1 MEKKQD
7 KWFQFSTEYTSLPF
21 ELTKQEE
28 FSINQNSIP
37 YNIGSIENGYS
48 PQKNC
53 IFVGMNMEIERVNI
67 GETVIYLLPFSDFDP
82 NLHLDHLSATELER
96 FFQFKHLKR
105 KQEFVATR
113 LLKHAIFGF
122 SHIHYNSVGAP
133 YIHEAGFISISHGS
147 NLVGIS
153 VNESHATGL
162 DLELIRDKAQRIH
175 SKFLNSSEKL
185 HFDSESNWEMTAC
198 WSAKEVLYK
207 LAGRKEIDFK
217 KELLLSKH
225 DSFHWTGEIV
235 NPTQRLSTELTIFE
249 KHNHIITLNSSPVVS
264 I

>member
-1 MEKKQD
+1 MH
-7 KWFQFSTEYTSLPF
+7 F
-21 ELTKQEE
+21 ENKFPL
-28 FSINQNSIP
+28 N
-37 YNIGSIENGYS
+37 
-48 PQKNC
+48 KNC
-53 IFVGMNMEIERVNI
+53 TFAIMNMEIEHISV
-67 GETVIYLLPFSDFDP
+67 GETSIYLLPFSDFDP
-82 NLHLDHLSATELER
+82 TLHLDHLSALEVER

-113 LLKHAIFGF
+113 LLKHVLFGF

-133 YIHEAGFISISHGS
+133 YINDAGFISISHGS

-153 VNESHATGL
+153 VNESHPTGF
-162 DLELIRDKAQRIH
+162 DLELIRDKAKRIH
-175 SKFLNSSEKL
+175 SKFLNSAEKS
-185 HFDSESNWEMTAC
+185 HFDIESIWEMTAC

-217 KELLLSKH
+217 KELLLSKRA
-225 DSFHWTGEIV
+225 SSLWIGEIV

-249 KHNHIITLNSSPVVS
+249 KHNHIVSLNSSPVVS